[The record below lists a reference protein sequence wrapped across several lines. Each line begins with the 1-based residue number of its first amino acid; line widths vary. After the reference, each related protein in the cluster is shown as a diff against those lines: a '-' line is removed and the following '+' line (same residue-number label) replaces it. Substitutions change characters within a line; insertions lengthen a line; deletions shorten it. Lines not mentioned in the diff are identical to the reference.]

1 MRIRRL
7 AGAAS
12 HARRRPEQWLSVR
25 HGLARER
32 TTTLAENQDARGR
45 PPAVPRCPAVPQF
58 HSAERAAVKAR
69 GMPDAARCLLCRC
82 GRPPVMPVA
91 GPAGATSGPER

>member
-12 HARRRPEQWLSVR
+12 HARQRPEQWLSVR

-32 TTTLAENQDARGR
+32 TTTIAENPDARAAC
-45 PPAVPRCPAVPQF
+45 PPHAAVPPF
-58 HSAERAAVKAR
+58 HSSIQPNE
-69 GMPDAARCLLCRC
+69 PW
-82 GRPPVMPVA
+82 
-91 GPAGATSGPER
+91 